1 MRCLVVAGINGEL
14 RGPNTSFL
22 VVIHLAKMM
31 LVYERKL
38 RTQGVGD
45 FQLTPW
51 NNGGYPITGCMKAL
65 YGLSTKN

>member
-1 MRCLVVAGINGEL
+1 MKCLVVAGIIAEL
-14 RGPNTSFL
+14 RGLNTSLL

-45 FQLTPW
+45 VQVTPW
-51 NNGGYPITGCMKAL
+51 NNGGYSITGCMKAL
-65 YGLSTKN
+65 YGLST